1 MHSGGGTI
9 LAADN
14 IRGTEVLARQ
24 RRIPYQGSSRD
35 LCASCSPMHHA
46 VLAVARGL
54 LTLSELIVGQL
65 EVFQASLVHA
75 GKYAL
80 LAGDYPRRG
89 MDRRCT
95 VRS

>member
-1 MHSGGGTI
+1 MQ
-9 LAADN
+9 D
-14 IRGTEVLARQ
+14 
-24 RRIPYQGSSRD
+24 
-35 LCASCSPMHHA
+35 A